1 MAFTLNRRLSTLVDS
16 NGQLNTGK
24 IPNDY
29 IDGNHIA
36 DNVITSAML
45 HTSFT
50 VSSSNLTAI
59 DTDSV
64 TEGSTNLYFTDAR
77 ADARIAAASITD
89 LSDADQSVQT
99 TDNVTFANITAT
111 GYLAGPAT
119 FTIDPSAVGDN
130 TGTVVIA
137 GNLQVDGTTTTI
149 NSTTLTVDDLNITL
163 ASGAANAAA
172 ANGAGITVDTA
183 NASIVYNGTTDA
195 WDFNKGINVD
205 SNTLVVDA
213 TNNRVGI
220 LNSAPDVSLDIG
232 SATDA
237 MHVPVGTT
245 AQRPTGA
252 DGYFRYNSEDA
263 QFEGYADGAWGA
275 IAGGGGGSAM
285 ETDTF
290 TGDGSTTAF
299 TLTSTVANENNLIVF
314 IEGVYQNKADYIAS
328 GTTLTFDVAPVNTR
342 KIVVHHVKSSIS
354 GSNSLLTSLSGD
366 GSTTAFTLGAAP
378 GDENNTQVFM
388 DGVYQ
393 QKDSYS
399 VSGTTLTFDAAPAN
413 GAAIEVM
420 SFTQTT
426 LNVPAAN
433 TVGITELNLSDGTSG
448 QALTTDGSGTISF
461 STISGYTD
469 SDVETYLNTSEI
481 YTDATNNRLG
491 IGTSSPAEPL
501 HVQEGSSGITSRAGT
516 VALIEGSANTK
527 VSIASGTT
535 STGELLFGSSADND
549 AGRIIYDHSDDGLQI
564 WTNGSK
570 AVDVNSSGAITSSSG
585 ITASGPFRS
594 GGSNNYMLFDYD
606 GDFTGSNYY
615 AIQDTSANRL
625 RISYGFSSTDNLE
638 LDSSGNF
645 YVNGGNATFSGT
657 ISSGAITSTGTS
669 EFAGLNLGGVTGD
682 DSDFLSGTQRIVSD
696 GYIATQAIYN
706 YTETGASPAA
716 IVFGNGAT
724 YGHDQ
729 ISLITSGVTAL
740 YIDSSQNISF
750 SGKITSTVEA
760 AAADDTFK
768 SGTFFNVGE
777 NPINNPWHTCT
788 QAGSSGA
795 GAGTADCGACVDTTG
810 TITGCAQGTG
820 SAYNWYSA
828 KRYCELAGMRLC
840 TAAEVRAGAGTGT
853 GCQHNY
859 RGQWT
864 STKGTTDSTK
874 YFIVQ
879 GDGTGTSASAE
890 QENYPYDTAITGF
903 STNEIGIR
911 CCQQNTWS

>member
-1 MAFTLNRRLSTLVDS
+1 MAYTLNGRLAQLIDS
-16 NGQLNTGK
+16 NGQLLTGK

-29 IDGNHIA
+29 ITSDHVA
-36 DNVITSAML
+36 DNTITSAML

-50 VSSSNLTAI
+50 VSTSNLTAI
-59 DTDSV
+59 DTDDVS
-64 TEGSTNLYFTDAR
+64 EGSSNLYYTDAR
-77 ADARIAAASITD
+77 VGTYISGNRDYG
-89 LSDADQSVQT
+89 
-99 TDNVTFANITAT
+99 NITTT
-111 GYLAGPAT
+111 GYIAGPAT
-119 FTIDPSAVGDN
+119 FTIDPAAVGDN

-172 ANGAGITVDTA
+172 ANGAGITVDG
-183 NASIVYNGTTDA
+183 ASATITYDGTNDE

-285 ETDTF
+285 DTDTF

-426 LNVPAAN
+426 INIPAAN
-433 TVGITELNLSDGTSG
+433 TVGVTELNLSDGTSG
-448 QALTTDGSGTISF
+448 QALVTDGSGTISF

-491 IGTSSPAEPL
+491 IGTSSPSSPVEVVSGAAL
-501 HVQEGSSGITSRAGT
+501 GSGFNVSRSGHPTFSIISGGT
-516 VALIEGSANTK
+516 DSIYFSLAPDGGSYQTFMQ
-527 VSIASGTT
+527 V
-535 STGELLFGSSADND
+535 
-549 AGRIIYDHSDDGLQI
+549 RDDD
-564 WTNGSK
+564 T
-570 AVDVNSSGAITSSSG
+570 DVNSIAFSTSGSEA
-585 ITASGPFRS
+585 
-594 GGSNNYMLFDYD
+594 M
-606 GDFTGSNYY
+606 
-615 AIQDTSANRL
+615 
-625 RISYGFSSTDNLE
+625 RI
-638 LDSSGNF
+638 DSSGN
-645 YVNGGNATFSGT
+645 
-657 ISSGAITSTGTS
+657 
-669 EFAGLNLGGVTGD
+669 LL
-682 DSDFLSGTQRIVSD
+682 
-696 GYIATQAIYN
+696 
-706 YTETGASPAA
+706 
-716 IVFGNGAT
+716 
-724 YGHDQ
+724 
-729 ISLITSGVTAL
+729 
-740 YIDSSQNISF
+740 
-750 SGKITSTVEA
+750 
-760 AAADDTFK
+760 
-768 SGTFFNVGE
+768 
-777 NPINNPWHTCT
+777 
-788 QAGSSGA
+788 
-795 GAGTADCGACVDTTG
+795 VD
-810 TITGCAQGTG
+810 
-820 SAYNWYSA
+820 
-828 KRYCELAGMRLC
+828 K
-840 TAAEVRAGAGTGT
+840 
-853 GCQHNY
+853 
-859 RGQWT
+859 
-864 STKGTTDSTK
+864 TTDN
-874 YFIVQ
+874 F
-879 GDGTGTSASAE
+879 
-890 QENYPYDTAITGF
+890 AIEGF
-903 STNEIGIR
+903 SVR
-911 CCQQNTWS
+911 QNPSAGFANV

>member
-24 IPNDY
+24 IADDY
-29 IDGNHIA
+29 ITGDHIA
-36 DNVITSAML
+36 NNVITSAML

-59 DTDSV
+59 DTDNV

-183 NASIVYNGTTDA
+183 NASIVYNGTTDE

-252 DGYFRYNSEDA
+252 DGYFRHNSEDA

-426 LNVPAAN
+426 LNAPAAN
-433 TVGITELNLSDGTSG
+433 TVGVTELNLSDGTNG
-448 QALTTDGSGTISF
+448 QALTTNGSGTLAF
-461 STISGYTD
+461 SSVGANADNYFATSGLSSKD
-469 SDVETYLNTSEI
+469 
-481 YTDATNNRLG
+481 LG
-491 IGTSSPAEPL
+491 VGL
-501 HVQEGSSGITSRAGT
+501 HVKT
-516 VALIEGSANTK
+516 
-527 VSIASGTT
+527 
-535 STGELLFGSSADND
+535 AD
-549 AGRIIYDHSDDGLQI
+549 
-564 WTNGSK
+564 
-570 AVDVNSSGAITSSSG
+570 SGASV
-585 ITASGPFRS
+585 
-594 GGSNNYMLFDYD
+594 D
-606 GDFTGSNYY
+606 
-615 AIQDTSANRL
+615 
-625 RISYGFSSTDNLE
+625 
-638 LDSSGNF
+638 
-645 YVNGGNATFSGT
+645 GNA
-657 ISSGAITSTGTS
+657 
-669 EFAGLNLGGVTGD
+669 D
-682 DSDFLSGTQRIVSD
+682 
-696 GYIATQAIYN
+696 
-706 YTETGASPAA
+706 
-716 IVFGNGAT
+716 
-724 YGHDQ
+724 
-729 ISLITSGVTAL
+729 
-740 YIDSSQNISF
+740 
-750 SGKITSTVEA
+750 
-760 AAADDTFK
+760 
-768 SGTFFNVGE
+768 
-777 NPINNPWHTCT
+777 
-788 QAGSSGA
+788 
-795 GAGTADCGACVDTTG
+795 
-810 TITGCAQGTG
+810 
-820 SAYNWYSA
+820 
-828 KRYCELAGMRLC
+828 ELVI
-840 TAAEVRAGAGTGT
+840 E
-853 GCQHNY
+853 
-859 RGQWT
+859 
-864 STKGTTDSTK
+864 
-874 YFIVQ
+874 
-879 GDGTGTSASAE
+879 
-890 QENYPYDTAITGF
+890 
-903 STNEIGIR
+903 
-911 CCQQNTWS
+911 